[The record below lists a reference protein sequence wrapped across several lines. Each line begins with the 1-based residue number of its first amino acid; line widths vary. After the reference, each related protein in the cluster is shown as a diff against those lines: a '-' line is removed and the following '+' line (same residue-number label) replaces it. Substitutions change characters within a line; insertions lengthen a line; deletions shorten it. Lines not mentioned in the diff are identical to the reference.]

1 MCNNPF
7 IERAAEEVFTLD
19 LEFASGPCY
28 VFRFPNGCEVTA
40 LDPGELA
47 DDGWGPWVVTTV
59 DRRTDDTMTWPDLE
73 IADVRDRLY
82 TAATAA

>member
-7 IERAAEEVFTLD
+7 IERAADNVFRLD
-19 LEFASGPCY
+19 ERALDRVY
-28 VFRFPNGCEVTA
+28 VFDFANGVDVTV
-40 LDPGELA
+40 LDPGSLA
-47 DDGWGPWVVTTV
+47 CAGWGPFVVTVV
-59 DRRTDDTMTWPDLE
+59 DTRTNDTMTWSDLE